1 MKREAIS
8 LILRITVAVIF
19 IQTLYYKFTAHP
31 DSVYIFTSL
40 GVEPYGRIGL
50 GIIELITAILL
61 LIPRTKLAGIIIS
74 LGIISGAIFSHL
86 LVLGINVKGD
96 GGKVFELALIVL
108 IASSTLLYLHKVE
121 LLLTIKKYRK

>member
-108 IASSTLLYLHKVE
+108 IASSTLLYLHKDE